1 MDESFGYLFVGS
13 KPLKSVLLYHLS
25 PPDWRYYFTGGEQA
39 QLFDYLQ
46 TLHKGEDIRA
56 FVARWKINMRKF
68 IGTILLF
75 CAISTYFIY
84 AIYQNLQTQR
94 NDVSISMNDPD
105 VVPTSL
111 TITVIGDTYL
121 PETLMLIR

>member
-1 MDESFGYLFVGS
+1 MIICKHCIKVRISGRLLRVG
-13 KPLKSVLLYHLS
+13 
-25 PPDWRYYFTGGEQA
+25 
-39 QLFDYLQ
+39 
-46 TLHKGEDIRA
+46 
-56 FVARWKINMRKF
+56 KINMRKF

-75 CAISTYFIY
+75 CAISTYFVY

-111 TITVIGDTYL
+111 TIAVIGDTYL

>member
-1 MDESFGYLFVGS
+1 
-13 KPLKSVLLYHLS
+13 
-25 PPDWRYYFTGGEQA
+25 
-39 QLFDYLQ
+39 
-46 TLHKGEDIRA
+46 
-56 FVARWKINMRKF
+56 MRKF

-105 VVPTSL
+105 VVQTSL
-111 TITVIGDTYL
+111 TIAVIGDTYL

>member
-1 MDESFGYLFVGS
+1 MLRVG
-13 KPLKSVLLYHLS
+13 KL
-25 PPDWRYYFTGGEQA
+25 
-39 QLFDYLQ
+39 
-46 TLHKGEDIRA
+46 
-56 FVARWKINMRKF
+56 NMRKF

-111 TITVIGDTYL
+111 TIAVIGDTYL

>member
-1 MDESFGYLFVGS
+1 MIICKHCIKVRISGRLLRVG
-13 KPLKSVLLYHLS
+13 
-25 PPDWRYYFTGGEQA
+25 
-39 QLFDYLQ
+39 
-46 TLHKGEDIRA
+46 
-56 FVARWKINMRKF
+56 KINMRKF

-111 TITVIGDTYL
+111 TIAVIGDTYL
-121 PETLMLIR
+121 PETLTLIR

>member
-1 MDESFGYLFVGS
+1 MIICKHCIKVRISGRLLRVG
-13 KPLKSVLLYHLS
+13 
-25 PPDWRYYFTGGEQA
+25 
-39 QLFDYLQ
+39 
-46 TLHKGEDIRA
+46 
-56 FVARWKINMRKF
+56 KINMRKF

-75 CAISTYFIY
+75 CAISTYFIN

-111 TITVIGDTYL
+111 TIAVIGDTYL